1 MTARATDRG
10 EKPLSVTIDL
20 EILVVESHKKAPTFK
35 DIRFRHINLNENVTD
50 FKSPVATITAQ

>member
-1 MTARATDRG
+1 MIARATDRG

-35 DIRFRHINLNENVTD
+35 DIRYRIIYINENNTD
-50 FKSPVATITAQ
+50 FKTPVATITAQ